1 MLRVYNHYYKIIFMF
16 DFFILFELLV
26 IYQHSLCSLLVDY
39 DLPSIRHLCS
49 VRTTYKT
56 GCT

>member
-1 MLRVYNHYYKIIFMF
+1 MF

-26 IYQHSLCSLLVDY
+26 IYQHSLCNLLVDY